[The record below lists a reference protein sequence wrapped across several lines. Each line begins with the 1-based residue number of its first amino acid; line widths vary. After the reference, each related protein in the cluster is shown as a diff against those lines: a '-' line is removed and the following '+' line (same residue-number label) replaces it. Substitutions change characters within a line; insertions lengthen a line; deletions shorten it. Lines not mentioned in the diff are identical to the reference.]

1 MDAIDVYVNSA
12 DLNTKFTE
20 LTGFAMRGTHQWI
33 GNYLIHDFIGNLYA
47 FINAFKWWIIV
58 LVIIGGI
65 LSIAYSAFRF
75 YRH

>member
-1 MDAIDVYVNSA
+1 MNPIDIYVNSA

-20 LTGFAMRGTHQWI
+20 LTGFDMRGTHQWI

-47 FINAFKWWIIV
+47 FIDAFKFYIIALFV
-58 LVIIGGI
+58 LGGI
-65 LSIAYSAFRF
+65 LSLAYSAFRF